1 MRHAHMKAGGLV
13 LKIHLNATRV
23 YNFFGLKLLQESS
36 LKYMLHSAADSCI
49 LYALV
54 VFHHMEKS

>member
-1 MRHAHMKAGGLV
+1 M
-13 LKIHLNATRV
+13 
-23 YNFFGLKLLQESS
+23 YNFFELKLLQESS

-54 VFHHMEKS
+54 VFHHMEKP